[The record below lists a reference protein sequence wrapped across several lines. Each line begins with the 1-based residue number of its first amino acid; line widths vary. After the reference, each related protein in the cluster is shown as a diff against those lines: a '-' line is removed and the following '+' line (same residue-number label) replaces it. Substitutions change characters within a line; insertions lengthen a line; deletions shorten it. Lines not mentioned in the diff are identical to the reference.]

1 MVQPALQNIRPARK
15 LPILAIVG
23 RPNVGKSTLFN
34 RLVGERK
41 AIVHDLPGVTRDRN
55 YGAAEWSGKKFLLVD
70 TGGLD
75 AEAEEGLHERI
86 QEQSRS
92 AITEADLI
100 LFLFDGKSG
109 LNPIDRE
116 AVDLLRKT
124 SKPVFFAVNKLDT
137 YQKQDNLYEFY
148 SLGLDRLFAISA
160 EHGVGLSELMDEI
173 ISLLPE
179 ESEAEDETK
188 EKTEPHPCIAI
199 VGRPNVGKSTL
210 TNRLLGFERSVVD
223 AAPGT
228 TRDALDTPFEL
239 KGQPCIL
246 VDTAGMRRKAR
257 IDNRVERFSVQR
269 ALRVVDR
276 GDLIIH
282 VVDGEE
288 GVTDQDAQ
296 ILAYAYQRGKALLLV
311 VNKWDLVAK
320 EGGDVERYR
329 EEVYYKLSFL
339 EHVPVA
345 FISAATGFGVRK
357 MLDTAAQIVKSYQ
370 RKIQTSLLNQ
380 ALQKIVK
387 AHPAPQAQGR
397 QVKFYYG
404 TQTRTRPPTFT
415 LFVNSPGAVPESY
428 QRYLVHQLRK
438 NLELEYAPIK
448 LVLRARRE
456 EGKGTRRRPPI
467 APSRRPRGRKKHF

>member
-1 MVQPALQNIRPARK
+1 MTEPAPQKNRLQRK

-75 AEAEEGLHERI
+75 SEAEDGLQERV

-92 AITEADLI
+92 AISEADVI
-100 LFLFDGKSG
+100 LFLLDGKGG

-116 AVDLLRKT
+116 AIKQLRKA

-137 YQKQDNLYEFY
+137 LKKHDNLYEFY
-148 SLGLDRLFAISA
+148 SLGLDRLYPLSA
-160 EHGVGLSELMDEI
+160 EHGVGLPDIMSEIVSLFPDE
-173 ISLLPE
+173 PE
-179 ESEAEDETK
+179 SDDPVEQEKPED
-188 EKTEPHPCIAI
+188 PLCIAI

-210 TNRLLGFERSVVD
+210 TNQLLGFERSVVHSK
-223 AAPGT
+223 PGT

-239 KGQPCIL
+239 NGLPCIL

-257 IDNRVERFSVQR
+257 IDDGVERFSVQR

-282 VVDGEE
+282 LIDAAE

-296 ILAYAYQRGKALLLV
+296 ILAYAFARGKTLLV
-311 VNKWDLVAK
+311 VINKWDLPAK
-320 EGGDVERYR
+320 DDKDVEAYR
-329 EEVYYKLSFL
+329 EEVYYNLSFL

-345 FISAATGFGVRK
+345 FISAATGFGIKK
-357 MLDTAAQIVKSYQ
+357 MLDTAGRLLKAYQ
-370 RKIQTSLLNQ
+370 RKISTSALNQ
-380 ALQKIVK
+380 ALQAIVK
-387 AHPAPQAQGR
+387 AHPAPLNHGR
-397 QVKFYYG
+397 PVKFYYG
-404 TQTRTRPPTFT
+404 TQTGTRPPTFT
-415 LFVNSPGAVPESY
+415 LFVNTPAAVGESY
-428 QRYLVHQLRK
+428 RRYLIHQMRDSLG
-438 NLELEYAPIK
+438 LEHTPIK
-448 LVLRARRE
+448 LFLRARRE
-456 EGKGTRRRPPI
+456 PRR
-467 APSRRPRGRKKHF
+467 